1 MSTDLIQKI
10 KETYPDDG
18 LRDYVRTKAVKAAA
32 KKYVYYSTL
41 FRDNNIT
48 DYSQYRP
55 IDITRKIKELWDLK
69 GEDYVPDDEE
79 YNKIIY
85 LNDKQK
91 STLNKNYEKEKEK
104 LQIRERV
111 KEEKKEQK
119 EKKEKEKKPRG
130 RPKKDNVIEDNN
142 EQNKIE
148 GNSTSSD
155 IVENEIIM
163 EQPNTEIKSK
173 TTIKEEE
180 KERKRKEK
188 EEKKRI
194 KEAEKQAAKELKKA
208 ERERKKQ
215 EKEAEKQ
222 ANKKK
227 PGRPKKTTNIYVSDS
242 DDNKEQETEKEKE
255 KEEEKE
261 EEEEEI
267 IENDDYLEEEVTVKM
282 MEVDGKM
289 YYYDIND
296 VLYDI
301 STHEELGKIDELF
314 PGYKKE

>member
-1 MSTDLIQKI
+1 MSTDLIQKF
-10 KETYPDDG
+10 KQSYPDDG

-32 KKYVYYSTL
+32 KKQVYYSLL
-41 FRDNNIT
+41 FRENNIT

-55 IDITRKIKELWDLK
+55 IDIVRKIKELWDVK
-69 GEDYVPDDEE
+69 GEDYIPDEQE

-91 STLNKNYEKEKEK
+91 LTLTKNYEKEKEK
-104 LQIRERV
+104 LQLRERV
-111 KEEKKEQK
+111 KEEKKE
-119 EKKEKEKKPRG
+119 KKEENKEKKPRG
-130 RPKKDNVIEDNN
+130 RPKKENITVITEDNN

-148 GNSTSSD
+148 EKSISSS
-155 IVENEIIM
+155 VENENIM
-163 EQPNTEIKSK
+163 EEQPQPETK
-173 TTIKEEE
+173 TTIKEDT
-180 KERKRKEK
+180 KEK
-188 EEKKRI
+188 KRIEREEKKKI

-208 ERERKKQ
+208 EREKKKQ

-242 DDNKEQETEKEKE
+242 DDNNQDKT
-255 KEEEKE
+255 EEEVILDE
-261 EEEEEI
+261 TP
-267 IENDDYLEEEVTVKM
+267 ENDEYLEEEVTVKM
-282 MEVDGKM
+282 LEVDGRTF
-289 YYYDIND
+289 YYDSND

-301 STHEELGKIDELF
+301 NTHEELGKIEELF

>member
-1 MSTDLIQKI
+1 MSTDLIQKF
-10 KETYPDDG
+10 KQSYPDDG

-32 KKYVYYSTL
+32 KKQVYYSLL
-41 FRDNNIT
+41 FRENNIT

-55 IDITRKIKELWDLK
+55 IDIVRKIKELWDVK
-69 GEDYVPDDEE
+69 GEDYIPDEQE

-91 STLNKNYEKEKEK
+91 LTLTKNYEKEKEK
-104 LQIRERV
+104 LQLRERV
-111 KEEKKEQK
+111 KEEKKE
-119 EKKEKEKKPRG
+119 KKEENKEKKPRG
-130 RPKKDNVIEDNN
+130 RPKKENITVITEDNN

-148 GNSTSSD
+148 EKSISSS
-155 IVENEIIM
+155 VENENIM
-163 EQPNTEIKSK
+163 EEQPQPEIKTK
-173 TTIKEEE
+173 TTIKEDT
-180 KERKRKEK
+180 KEK
-188 EEKKRI
+188 KRIEREEKKKI

-208 ERERKKQ
+208 EREKKKQ

-242 DDNKEQETEKEKE
+242 DDNNQDKT
-255 KEEEKE
+255 EEEVILDE
-261 EEEEEI
+261 TP
-267 IENDDYLEEEVTVKM
+267 ENDEYLEEEVTVKM
-282 MEVDGKM
+282 LEVDGRTF
-289 YYYDIND
+289 YYDSND

-301 STHEELGKIDELF
+301 NTHEELGKIEELF

>member
-1 MSTDLIQKI
+1 MSTDLIQNFKQS
-10 KETYPDDG
+10 YPDDG

-32 KKYVYYSTL
+32 KKHVYYSAL

-55 IDITRKIKELWDLK
+55 IDIARKIKELWDIK
-69 GEDYVPDDEE
+69 GEDYVPNDEE

-91 STLNKNYEKEKEK
+91 LTLAKNYEKEKEK
-104 LQIRERV
+104 LQLRERV
-111 KEEKKEQK
+111 KEEKKE
-119 EKKEKEKKPRG
+119 KKNNENSEKKPRG
-130 RPKKDNVIEDNN
+130 RPKKDNVTVIIQDEDNN

-148 GNSTSSD
+148 DKSTSSSS
-155 IVENEIIM
+155 VEIENIM
-163 EQPNTEIKSK
+163 EEQPHHEIKTK
-173 TTIKEEE
+173 TTIKEDV
-180 KERKRKEK
+180 K
-188 EEKKRI
+188 EKKRI
-194 KEAEKQAAKELKKA
+194 EREEKKKIKEVEKEAAKELKKA
-208 ERERKKQ
+208 EREKKKV

-242 DDNKEQETEKEKE
+242 DDNKEKSGAV
-255 KEEEKE
+255 EEV
-261 EEEEEI
+261 EEI
-267 IENDDYLEEEVTVKM
+267 AENEEYLEEEVTVRM
-282 MEVDGKM
+282 MEVDGKTF
-289 YYYDIND
+289 YYDSND

-301 STHEELGKIDELF
+301 NTHEELGKIEELF